1 MEILHVWSQR
11 TDSNGFTIRTVLFD
25 YRKAFDLTD
34 HDILTRKVSCSVL
47 PSSIINWIIDF
58 LSDRAQRV
66 KLAEGCFSEWG
77 GVPSGV
83 PQGTNLGP
91 WLFLIMIN
99 DLSISDTF
107 LWKYMDDRTVFEII
121 GKGEQSNAQAM
132 ADNVADW
139 SRRNKVQLN
148 REKCK
153 ELRMSFSKVKR
164 ELPPVVIEGEY
175 RSC

>member
-1 MEILHVWSQR
+1 M
-11 TDSNGFTIRTVLFD
+11 
-25 YRKAFDLTD
+25 
-34 HDILTRKVSCSVL
+34 
-47 PSSIINWIIDF
+47 
-58 LSDRAQRV
+58 SDRAQRV